1 MADISLNTDTYL
13 EELARK
19 DAELAHA
26 EEVTRLPTAEAIQ
39 YLASEFAR
47 IDFISVHCRCR
58 VQVRVGGFGLVCE
71 RNNIEEAAAA
81 TKATLLR
88 RRARWDKHWRLD
100 EH

>member
-13 EELARK
+13 EELREASE
-19 DAELAHA
+19 AA